1 MFCPDCGQ
9 DNPGEARF
17 CSACGAV
24 LEVSSLTEPVGTET
38 AVAPVDYAGFWIRF
52 AAWIIDSV
60 IVWIGIAVLSALS
73 LYGAFYGPGYNTES
87 AASFLV
93 FLLGPLYF
101 VLLTGL
107 RGQTLGKMAVGIR
120 VVGRDGQAP
129 GLGYAALREIVGKFV
144 SGIAFLVG
152 FLWIGWD
159 SRKQGWHD
167 KIAGTHVVRARR

>member
-17 CSACGAV
+17 CRACGAA
-24 LEVSSLTEPVGTET
+24 LEVSSRAGLVGTEA
-38 AVAPVDYAGFWIRF
+38 AVALVAYAGFWIRF

-60 IVWIGIAVLSALS
+60 IIWIGTAVLSALS
-73 LYGAFYGPGYNTES
+73 LFVDFYT
-87 AASFLV
+87 ASLPV
-93 FLLGPLYF
+93 LLLGPLYF

-107 RGQTLGKMAVGIR
+107 RGQTLGKMLVGIR
-120 VVGRDGQAP
+120 VVGRDGQVP

-144 SGIAFLVG
+144 SFLVFLLG

-159 SRKQGWHD
+159 GRKQGWHD